1 MAYDVFALFAT
12 DEKKELEGTVIPLAK
27 GVSMTIARMGNE
39 RYQAKMIEAA
49 EENLEAVRSL
59 PKKEAE
65 AFDLELHIK
74 VMAET
79 ILVGFTGMSYKGK
92 PIKYSVENAVKL
104 LRLPE
109 FRKVVV
115 RHASRLENFL
125 LAQEAADEKNS

>member
-39 RYQAKMIEAA
+39 RYQAKLIEAS
-49 EENLEAVRSL
+49 EENLAAIQSL

-65 AFDLELHIK
+65 AFDLDLHIK

-104 LRLPE
+104 LKLSE
-109 FRKVVV
+109 FRKAVV
-115 RHASRLENFL
+115 RHSNRLENFL
-125 LAQEAADEKNS
+125 LAQEVADGKNS

>member
-1 MAYDVFALFAT
+1 MYDVFALFAT

-27 GVSMTIARMGNE
+27 GVSMKIARMGNE
-39 RYQAKMIEAA
+39 RYQAKMVEAA
-49 EENLEAVRSL
+49 EANLAAIQSL
-59 PKKEAE
+59 PKAEAE

-79 ILVGFTGMSYKGK
+79 ILVGFEGMSYKGK

-104 LRLPE
+104 LKLSE
-109 FRKVVV
+109 FRKAVV

-125 LAQEAADEKNS
+125 LAQEAADIKNS